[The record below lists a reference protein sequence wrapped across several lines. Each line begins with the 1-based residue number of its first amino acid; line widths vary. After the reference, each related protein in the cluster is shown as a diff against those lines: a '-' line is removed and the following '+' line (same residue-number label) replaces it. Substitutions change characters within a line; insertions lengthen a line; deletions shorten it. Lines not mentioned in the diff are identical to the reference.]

1 MEHIDSSDM
10 LVGVTISEGILLLS
24 LWFWDPRVILVGNPE
39 VNNHHHFKVY
49 IAS

>member
-1 MEHIDSSDM
+1 MEHIDSSNM

-39 VNNHHHFKVY
+39 ANNHHHFKVY